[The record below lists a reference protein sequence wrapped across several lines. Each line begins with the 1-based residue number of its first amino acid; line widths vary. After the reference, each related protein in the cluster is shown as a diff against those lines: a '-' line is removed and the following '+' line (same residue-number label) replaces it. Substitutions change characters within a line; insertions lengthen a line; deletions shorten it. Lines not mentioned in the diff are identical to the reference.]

1 MHGDGYKK
9 HSFLFVSFDEIT
21 TINYQSQVSVHVF
34 IIKGWKWIPI
44 LLTLQQVVNGFFGDN
59 LMNLIVDVL
68 L

>member
-1 MHGDGYKK
+1 M
-9 HSFLFVSFDEIT
+9 SFDEIT
-21 TINYQSQVSVHVF
+21 TINYQISVHVF

-44 LLTLQQVVNGFFGDN
+44 LPTLQQVVNGFFGDN